1 MAKSNRERVGEIMD
15 LLKSGLGP
23 YVLQQYKFVHK
34 GKYLEQLELRL
45 RDGGVNIS
53 LPDEAEALGKID
65 TQGWMKVMF
74 FSWNDV
80 FKDKLGH
87 SERSYVSELMTA
99 RNKWAHQNPFTNEEA
114 YRVADTATLLF
125 QAVDAMPAA
134 EAAAEHA
141 RELLR
146 IRFDREADRS
156 VKQQEQLSTPMD
168 AFVRHTPVGL
178 KPWRQVVQPHPD
190 VRKGQY
196 TLSEF
201 SADLAQVV
209 QGKASPE
216 YGDAK
221 EFFQRT
227 YLTRG
232 LQDLIVNCFL
242 RLNGQGADPVVQLQ
256 TNFGG
261 GKTHSL
267 LALYHLA
274 GGVRL
279 REISGAEDI
288 VQRIGAVDDFIKCQ
302 RAVIVGTDFDGT
314 RPRDHADCTT
324 HNLWGEIAYQLGG
337 LPAYELV
344 KEADQAGV
352 SPGSSTLLE
361 LMEKH
366 GPALIIID
374 ELVAHARNLYDAK
387 GGRYAANF
395 DAIMTFVQALT
406 EAVRRASDAL
416 LLISLPVSELEA
428 GGTGGKEAME
438 FVSNTLGRMESVW
451 KPVTATE
458 SYEIVRRR
466 LFTDEIDR
474 PARDAAVREFSKM
487 YRDSPGEF
495 PRDAG
500 ETDYLYRMEQAYPI
514 HPELFDRLYKD
525 WSTLEGFQQTRG
537 VLRLMA
543 TVIHRLWMDNDH
555 SLLIMPG
562 SIPLWEGKVL
572 HEILR
577 YLPGNWPAIIE
588 QDIDGGRSKPFQQD
602 QGNKRFGEFMASRR
616 VARAVFVG
624 SAPSDRL
631 QQSRGLTQEEVHL
644 ATVQPGE
651 SPAVF
656 NDALR
661 HMGDQLSYLYK
672 NETRYWYDTRPTLN
686 RTAADLAQTMEEYR
700 VLEELAERLREQPW
714 DKQSLGA
721 VHILP
726 ATSAEVPD
734 EQRARLVVL
743 DPEHTHKSNNTNS
756 AALKY
761 IKDIMNSRGN
771 SPRHHR
777 NMLVFIAPDE
787 ARYAELQGTI
797 RKYLAWESIKRKAAD
812 LNLDI
817 AQIGQVDENIRKTG
831 ETVNSQLQA
840 TYSWLIVPKL
850 PKMPKLQELQA
861 LQEQEERKIQQ
872 QRAGELIYE
881 QERLLGNRPFL
892 ERAALKLKSNE
903 WLIHELAPD
912 TLLME
917 LEPLG
922 WRDMQ
927 HLNIKKLWEW
937 LTNYCYLPRLAN
949 RDVLEATIH
958 KGVNRL
964 MPDFAYAAGVDE
976 NGVYS
981 ELAIGQPVVATFNES
996 ALIVQPEAARAQSDA
1011 ERAAHERHSISLPT
1025 AIDAP
1030 ETEAAIVDLRSDAP
1044 PPPKPKTR
1052 YYGSVQVNPQRAMRD
1067 LSQIADEIIVRLA
1080 ALPGADVKITVEIES
1095 LHSDGF
1101 DDATVRAISE
1111 NSRTLNFRDHGFD
1124 D

>member
-1 MAKSNRERVGEIMD
+1 MAKSNRERVGDIMD

-23 YVLQQYKFVHK
+23 YIRS
-34 GKYLEQLELRL
+34 QLPPDFESELRA
-45 RDGGVNIS
+45 IS
-53 LPDEAEALGKID
+53 PDAHALLKL
-65 TQGWMKVMF
+65 MF
-74 FSWNDV
+74 NHWNAH
-80 FKDKLGH
+80 FRDKLGH
-87 SERSYVSELMTA
+87 NERSYVSELMTA
-99 RNKWAHQNPFTNEEA
+99 RNKWAHQEPFTNDEA
-114 YRVADTATLLF
+114 YRVADTATLLL
-125 QAVDAMPAA
+125 QALDAMKEA
-134 EAAAEHA
+134 ETAAEHA

-156 VKQQEQLSTPMD
+156 VKQQEQLSTPTD
-168 AFVRHTPVGL
+168 AFARHTPVGL

-190 VRKGQY
+190 VRKGQF

-201 SADLAQVV
+201 SADLAQVA

-216 YGDAK
+216 YGNAQ

-232 LQDLIVNCFL
+232 LKDLIVNCFL
-242 RLNGQGADPVVQLQ
+242 RLNGEGAGPVVQLQ

-274 GGVRL
+274 GGIRL
-279 REISGAEDI
+279 RDIAGAEDI
-288 VQRIGAVDDFIKCQ
+288 VRRIGAVDDFIKCR

-314 RPRDHADCTT
+314 QPRDHADCAT

-337 LPAYELV
+337 LPAYERV

-352 SPGSSTLLE
+352 SPGSGTLRD

-374 ELVAHARNLYDAK
+374 ELVAHARNLYNAK
-387 GGRYAANF
+387 GGRYAASF

-406 EAVRRASDAL
+406 EAVRRTSDAL
-416 LLISLPVSELEA
+416 LLVSLPVSELEA
-428 GGTGGKEAME
+428 GGPGGKEAMD
-438 FVSNTLGRMESVW
+438 FVSKTLGRMESVW
-451 KPVTATE
+451 KPVEAVE
-458 SYEIVRRR
+458 SFEIVRRR
-466 LFTDEIDR
+466 LFSDEIDR
-474 PARDAAVREFSKM
+474 PARDAVARAFGKM
-487 YRDSPGEF
+487 YRDSPNEF
-495 PRDAG
+495 PG
-500 ETDYLYRMEQAYPI
+500 ESGKTDYFNRLEQAYPI
-514 HPELFDRLYKD
+514 HPELFERLYKD

-555 SLLIMPG
+555 ALLIMPG

-602 QGNKRFGEFMASRR
+602 QSNRRFGEHMASRR
-616 VARAVFVG
+616 VARAVFMG
-624 SAPSDRL
+624 SAPSDRS
-631 QQSRGLTQEEVHL
+631 QQARGLTQEEVHL
-644 ATVQPGE
+644 ATAQPGE

-661 HMGDQLSYLYK
+661 RMADQLSFLYR

-686 RTAADLAQTMEEYR
+686 RTAADLAQNMEDYR
-700 VLEELAERLREQPW
+700 VLEEAAERLRKQPW

-721 VHILP
+721 VHFLP

-734 EQRARLVVL
+734 EQRTRLVVL
-743 DPEHTHKSNNTNS
+743 DPERRHKSNNANS
-756 AALKY
+756 EAMNY
-761 IKDIMNSRGN
+761 IKNIMNSRGN

-777 NMLVFIAPDE
+777 NMLVFIAPDDT
-787 ARYAELQGTI
+787 RYAELQGSI
-797 RKYLAWESIKRKAAD
+797 RKYLAWESIKRQTAD
-812 LNLDI
+812 LNLDV
-817 AQIGQVDENIRKTG
+817 AQIRQVDENIGKES

-840 TYSWLIVPKL
+840 TYCWLIVPKL
-850 PKMPKLQELQA
+850 PKMPKLQELQEE
-861 LQEQEERKIQQ
+861 QEQQNQKKS
-872 QRAGELIYE
+872 AGEIVYE
-881 QERLLGNRPFL
+881 QERLLGSTPFL
-892 ERAALKLKSNE
+892 ERAARKLKSNE
-903 WLIHELAPD
+903 WLIHDFAPE

-917 LEPLG
+917 LDPLG

-937 LTNYCYLPRLAN
+937 LTNYCYLPRLAD

-964 MPDFAYAAGVDE
+964 MPDFAYAKDVDE

-981 ELAIGQPVVATFNES
+981 GLAMSQTFAAS
-996 ALIVQPEAARAQSDA
+996 FDDKALIVQPDVARAQIDA
-1011 ERAAHERHSISLPT
+1011 EIAARQ
-1025 AIDAP
+1025 P
-1030 ETEAAIVDLRSDAP
+1030 ETVAMPVGGHSTPDVKILDTPDDSPA
-1044 PPPKPKTR
+1044 PPKPKTR
-1052 YYGSVQVNPQRAMRD
+1052 YYGSVQVNPQRATRD
-1067 LSQIADEIIVRLA
+1067 FSQIAEEIIVRLA
-1080 ALPGADVKITVEIES
+1080 SIPGADVRITVEIES
-1095 LHSDGF
+1095 VHGAGF

-1111 NSRTLNFRDHGFD
+1111 NSRTLNFDPHDFEE
-1124 D
+1124 